1 MVAATIYPT
10 TQPDIS
16 NLSDATIS
24 IVEQAFSLASK
35 KRILSHQQYKQSL
48 ASIGWSLKESTL
60 YLKVAGTF
68 SSFSP
73 DDLQEIEPHTIFD
86 LAKHAKKYSQ
96 VIENLK
102 DCGQITQEK
111 VREFIAA
118 HRTPKKPKPDK
129 PTIWKTGRD
138 GKPVCRIPDIME
150 DDMQTGNIIQKEM
163 DENGTITQTLIREAV
178 ALWQGVKSGKLVVN
192 LNDEEF
198 SQETTDDFESEYLL
212 EPSEYLL
219 EPSESPHELDLNTSI
234 NCFSNSPEIFVAEST
249 GSSSSLVMNPSEI
262 DVSNHQLN
270 LSQIADSLTQVN
282 SWSEVISITN
292 NYQAPIK
299 SQIWELLNT
308 ETRNR
313 FHELKREHFEN
324 LDKVLQINDK
334 VIWEKCPVNLYS
346 WQPFIITSIEDGK
359 AMLDIFNRPV
369 PLDELRKSSKSNIDF
384 QE

>member
-35 KRILSHQQYKQSL
+35 RRVLSHQQYKQSL
-48 ASIGWSLKESTL
+48 ESIGWSLKESTL

-86 LAKHAKKYSQ
+86 LAKHAKKYRQ

-163 DENGTITQTLIREAV
+163 DENGTITQILIREAV
-178 ALWQGVKSGKLVVN
+178 ALWQGVKSGKLVVH
-192 LNDEEF
+192 LNNEEF
-198 SQETTDDFESEYLL
+198 SQETADDFESEYLL
-212 EPSEYLL
+212 EPSE
-219 EPSESPHELDLNTSI
+219 SHHELDLNTSI
-234 NCFSNSPEIFVAEST
+234 NCFSNSPEILVAEST
-249 GSSSSLVMNPSEI
+249 ESSPSVVINTSEI

-270 LSQIADSLTQVN
+270 LAQIAESLTQVN

-292 NYQAPIK
+292 NYQASIK
-299 SQIWELLNT
+299 SQIWDLLNT
-308 ETRNR
+308 ETRKR
-313 FHELKREHFEN
+313 FYELKREYFEN
-324 LDKVLQINDK
+324 LDKVPQINDK
-334 VIWEKCPVNLYS
+334 VIWEKCPINLYS

-369 PLDELRKSSKSNIDF
+369 PLDELRKCIQSNIDF
-384 QE
+384 

>member
-35 KRILSHQQYKQSL
+35 RQVLSHQKYKQSL
-48 ASIGWSLKESTL
+48 ESIGWSLKESTL

-86 LAKHAKKYSQ
+86 LAKHAKKYRQ

-102 DCGQITQEK
+102 DCGQITQKK

-129 PTIWKTGRD
+129 PTIWKAGRD

-178 ALWQGVKSGKLVVN
+178 ALWQGVKSGKLVVH
-192 LNDEEF
+192 LNNEEF
-198 SQETTDDFESEYLL
+198 YQETTDDFESEYLL
-212 EPSEYLL
+212 EPSE
-219 EPSESPHELDLNTSI
+219 SHHKLDLNTSI
-234 NCFSNSPEIFVAEST
+234 NSFSNSTEIFVAEST
-249 GSSSSLVMNPSEI
+249 GSSSSVVINTSEI

-270 LSQIADSLTQVN
+270 LSQIAESLTQVN

-292 NYQAPIK
+292 NYQPPIK

-308 ETRNR
+308 ETRKR
-313 FHELKREHFEN
+313 FYELKREYFEN
-324 LDKVLQINDK
+324 LDKVPQINDK
-334 VIWEKCPVNLYS
+334 VIWEKCPINLYS

-369 PLDELRKSSKSNIDF
+369 PLDELRKCIQSNIDF
-384 QE
+384 